1 MKLIDTYYCDNRLTK
16 LPTKT
21 WGLCGPGKD
30 PIETNNMVIPSS
42 YDENKKHCIN
52 SYIIFYVQITME
64 SSVEFR
70 ILQKRMAK
78 FRETNLT

>member
-42 YDENKKHCIN
+42 YDENKKTL
-52 SYIIFYVQITME
+52 Y
-64 SSVEFR
+64 
-70 ILQKRMAK
+70 K
-78 FRETNLT
+78 